1 MNDFL
6 HLLAR
11 RTPSVWTR
19 YGLVFLSLGL
29 VTLVRFFVPL
39 DAAPFL
45 LYLPIVFM
53 ISVALG
59 QGPGLLATFLSA
71 LLAAAFFLRSGD
83 TLMGIRLAHVVAV
96 VEYLFVTG
104 AMVRVCVALR
114 KVLLEN
120 EAALARLQVSETNLR
135 TIVDTVPVGIMF
147 AEAPSGRVVGRNK
160 RLDDIVGASG
170 NRLKTLNE
178 YGEWLSFHAD
188 GRRVEAAEYP
198 LARVIR
204 DGVGEASLQVQYQRR
219 DETRIWIDLK
229 AAATRDTSGTLTGA
243 VLAVTDID
251 DRKKADAIQ
260 RRMNEELSLRKEEAE
275 TAMEAA
281 EAANKAKS
289 AFLANMSHEL
299 RTPLSAVI
307 GYTELLEEEAGES
320 GESGMLT
327 DLGKIKSNAK
337 HLLSLIND
345 VLDLSKVEANK
356 MEIFIETFE
365 VASFARDAV
374 ATVDALVRTK
384 TNTLTVDVGDD
395 LGTMHSDAVKLR
407 QCLFNLLSNA
417 CKFTE
422 NGRIV
427 LRVRR
432 ETSPAGDWLVFA
444 VEDTGIG
451 MTPEQLRRLFQRFT
465 QADETTTRKFG
476 GTGLGLALSR
486 AFSQLLGGDI
496 EVTSTIGVGTCFTMR
511 VPAVAPDAV
520 AEREVQG
527 GALDD
532 APHDRTRDLVLV
544 VDDEPSQRDL
554 LSRFL
559 RKQNFEVRTASD
571 GRSGLELARLL
582 KPNVILLDVMMP
594 GMDGWSVL
602 TALKSDQDTVGLPVV
617 MVSFVAEPK
626 IGTALGA
633 AATIAKPIDWGRLQG
648 VLSKLRQTSG
658 DILVV
663 DDDRDTRELLRA
675 VLEKNGWIVRE
686 ACDGADALEAVRR
699 SVPAF
704 ILLDLTMPVMDGFAF
719 LHRIREM
726 PGCLDIP
733 IVVLSARDISHA
745 EREQLGEA
753 RRVFKKG
760 ETSMRDL
767 TAELRSVTRG
777 SRQASV
783 AVPE

>member
-1 MNDFL
+1 MNEFL

-29 VTLVRFFVPL
+29 ITLFRFFVPL

-45 LYLPIVFM
+45 LYLPVVFM

-59 QGPGLLATFLSA
+59 QTPGLLATFLSA
-71 LLAAAFFLRSGD
+71 VLAASFFVRAGD
-83 TLMGIRLAHVVAV
+83 TLMGIRPNHIVAIL
-96 VEYLFVTG
+96 EYLIVSSL
-104 AMVRVCVALR
+104 MVRVCVSLR
-114 KVLLEN
+114 KVLLDN
-120 EAALARLQVSETNLR
+120 EAALAQLQVSETNLR

-147 AEAPSGRVVGRNK
+147 AEAPSGRIVGRNK
-160 RLDDIVGASG
+160 RLDDIVGVPSQRA
-170 NRLKTLNE
+170 KTLDR
-178 YGEWLSFHAD
+178 YGDWLAFHAD
-188 GRRVEAAEYP
+188 GRRVDVADYP
-198 LARVIR
+198 LTRVIR
-204 DGVGEASLQVQYQRR
+204 DGVSEAFLQVHYQRR
-219 DETRIWIDLK
+219 DGTRVWIDLK
-229 AAATRDTSGTLTGA
+229 AAATRDASGTVTGA
-243 VLAVTDID
+243 VGAVSDID
-251 DRKKADAIQ
+251 DRKKAEAIQ
-260 RRMNEELSLRKEEAE
+260 LRMNEELSRRKQEAE
-275 TAMEAA
+275 EAMEAA

-307 GYTELLEEEAGES
+307 GYTELLEEEASES
-320 GESGMLT
+320 GEGGMLT

-356 MEIFIETFE
+356 MEIFSETFE

-384 TNTLTVDVGDD
+384 TNTLTVDIGDD
-395 LGTMHSDAVKLR
+395 LGTMNSDAVKLR

-432 ETSPAGDWLVFA
+432 ETAAAGDWLVFA

-486 AFSQLLGGDI
+486 AFSKLLGGDI
-496 EVTSTIGVGTCFTMR
+496 DVTSTLGAGTCFTMR
-511 VPAVAPDAV
+511 VPAVAPDA
-520 AEREVQG
+520 APHRDVQ
-527 GALDD
+527 AATLDD

-544 VDDEPSQRDL
+544 VDDEVSQRDL
-554 LSRFL
+554 LTRFL
-559 RKQNFEVRTASD
+559 QKQNFEVRTASD
-571 GRSGLELARLL
+571 GQSGLELARLL

-602 TALKSDQDTVGLPVV
+602 TALKSDSETAKLPVV
-617 MVSFVAEPK
+617 MVSFVAEPR
-626 IGTALGA
+626 IGAALGA
-633 AATIAKPIDWGRLQG
+633 TATIAKPIDWGRLQG
-648 VLSKLRQTSG
+648 VLSELRETSG

-675 VLEKNGWIVRE
+675 VLEKHGWIVRE
-686 ACDGADALEAVRR
+686 ACDGADALDAVRQ

-704 ILLDLTMPVMDGFAF
+704 ILLDLTMPIMDGFAF

-726 PGCLDIP
+726 PGCSGVP

-767 TAELRSVTRG
+767 TAELRSVMLGLR
-777 SRQASV
+777 RASL
-783 AVPE
+783 ALPE